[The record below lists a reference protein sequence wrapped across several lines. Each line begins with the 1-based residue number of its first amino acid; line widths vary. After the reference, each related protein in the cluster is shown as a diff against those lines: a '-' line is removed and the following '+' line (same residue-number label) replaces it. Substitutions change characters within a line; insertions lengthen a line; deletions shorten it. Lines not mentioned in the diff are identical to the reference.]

1 MRDCDLEQTSF
12 GPAIAHE
19 GTLYAIGTRVPG
31 LADVVLY
38 ALDPQNGQTRW
49 SMRLCY
55 GQQEVTMFGRPARWP
70 FTSLP
75 AIAGGQL
82 YLCTNLGGMVAV
94 NLERRV
100 LSWISK
106 YEYMCRPMTSN
117 IWTYYRPVSWFNS
130 PTIYAEAGGDGYVV
144 AAPADSQ
151 LMGRVR
157 DGEVALLGELFE
169 RHHQRLFHFFLRL
182 ARSRQAA
189 EDLVQEVF
197 VRMLKYRHT
206 FRSESEFVPW
216 MFTLARNAA
225 TDLYRA
231 RPKELP
237 ENPDTPEPQADL
249 PHPVVFLHW
258 PGKFMLLDA
267 IRVIGRHRGGGD

>member
-1 MRDCDLEQTSF
+1 MTT
-12 GPAIAHE
+12 PANDS
-19 GTLYAIGTRVPG
+19 GNP
-31 LADVVLY
+31 
-38 ALDPQNGQTRW
+38 P
-49 SMRLCY
+49 
-55 GQQEVTMFGRPARWP
+55 
-70 FTSLP
+70 
-75 AIAGGQL
+75 
-82 YLCTNLGGMVAV
+82 
-94 NLERRV
+94 
-100 LSWISK
+100 
-106 YEYMCRPMTSN
+106 
-117 IWTYYRPVSWFNS
+117 
-130 PTIYAEAGGDGYVV
+130 
-144 AAPADSQ
+144 APADSQ

-157 DGEVALLGELFE
+157 DGDVALLGELFE

-237 ENPDTPEPQADL
+237 QEPDAPEPEADL
-249 PHPVVFLHW
+249 PHPIAGIERAEQERKLRRALARLD
-258 PGKFMLLDA
+258 PARREILLLARFSELKYDRIA
-267 IRVIGRHRGGGD
+267 EQLGISEGAVKVRVHRAMKELKAAYLADGAVQAPETGEVG

>member
-1 MRDCDLEQTSF
+1 MSS
-12 GPAIAHE
+12 
-19 GTLYAIGTRVPG
+19 GTAAVTAPVN
-31 LADVVLY
+31 
-38 ALDPQNGQTRW
+38 DP
-49 SMRLCY
+49 
-55 GQQEVTMFGRPARWP
+55 E
-70 FTSLP
+70 
-75 AIAGGQL
+75 
-82 YLCTNLGGMVAV
+82 
-94 NLERRV
+94 
-100 LSWISK
+100 IS
-106 YEYMCRPMTSN
+106 S
-117 IWTYYRPVSWFNS
+117 
-130 PTIYAEAGGDGYVV
+130 
-144 AAPADSQ
+144 APADSL

-157 DGEVALLGELFE
+157 DGDVALLGELFE

-237 ENPDTPEPQADL
+237 QEPDAPEPQADL
-249 PHPVVFLHW
+249 PHPIAGLERAEQEGKLRRALARLD
-258 PGKFMLLDA
+258 PGKREILLLARFSELKYDRIA
-267 IRVIGRHRGGGD
+267 EQYGISEGAVKVRVHRAMKELKAAFLADGAAPVPETGEVG